1 MSLWYEVKLTFYLQ
15 QGQWPFPENDVSET
29 TERKID
35 GEGDDADDLR
45 SDEESDQDDIF
56 VNTNRPEI
64 EQSDSEDSSTD
75 DDEKK

>member
-1 MSLWYEVKLTFYLQ
+1 MLTFFLQ

>member
-1 MSLWYEVKLTFYLQ
+1 MRLTFYLQ

-35 GEGDDADDLR
+35 GEGDDADDGLR